1 MLTLR
6 QYEDYSLS
14 FGTFVFANPIMTNV
28 MNFYFFNVT
37 NPDEVMYYGAKPQLV
52 EVGPFAVQSVE
63 FYVNFIKKKLPSQGL
78 IFASFS

>member
-63 FYVNFIKKKLPSQGL
+63 FYVNFIKKNYLPKG
-78 IFASFS
+78 